1 MLKILLD
8 HGAKDCILRIFYFT
22 INIFILILI
31 SIFLEFFLIQ
41 VLKLGELWT
50 VAKIHFIPLLRYVP
64 SFSIFPSLH
73 LFFSAS
79 QPFSRLLLLFVA
91 ISPPVIPLLTLFAAR
106 VDASCEDSA
115 RITELQA

>member
-31 SIFLEFFLIQ
+31 SIFLEFFLMY

-64 SFSIFPSLH
+64 SFLFSL
-73 LFFSAS
+73 LSTSSSLRLYPLPAS
-79 QPFSRLLLLFVA
+79 YSSLLL
-91 ISPPVIPLLTLFAAR
+91 SPPPVIPLLTLFAAR
-106 VDASCEDSA
+106 VDASCEDPA